1 MEREYNQN
9 LAKIQQQMN
18 QREQEHLLALQNKQ
32 ETLNAMVEAKKL
44 ADDMAAENQRL
55 LQAEKIKNRQDPF
68 LPSSSAANAA
78 TCTQRFTKN
87 KSPPKQ
93 KEHPLHRGLAQCQL
107 HLPATNA
114 VLAANPP
121 LAPLSGGFRPAPS
134 KIPKTEVLRRINGAE
149 GGEMDWSGID
159 FDTWVRLRQM
169 DVDAMRAARPAKPFS
184 SGSPLDYALHIA
196 NFERVTNKPTASSK
210 DKIKELVYWFSEV
223 TQTRTSPLQ
232 SLSWNGCTK
241 DRRILSLPSSKAFS
255 EAIPSNRTTTTAT
268 SSYMRH

>member
-1 MEREYNQN
+1 MAELQRISAAAQEAEQRAKFEQQRREEMEREYNQN

-44 ADDMAAENQRL
+44 ADNMAAENQRL

-114 VLAANPP
+114 GLAANPP

-149 GGEMDWSGID
+149 NRNGLVWN
-159 FDTWVRLRQM
+159 RLRHVGPPPTDGRGRHESSPTSQTLLIWITTGL
-169 DVDAMRAARPAKPFS
+169 RA
-184 SGSPLDYALHIA
+184 
-196 NFERVTNKPTASSK
+196 
-210 DKIKELVYWFSEV
+210 
-223 TQTRTSPLQ
+223 
-232 SLSWNGCTK
+232 
-241 DRRILSLPSSKAFS
+241 
-255 EAIPSNRTTTTAT
+255 
-268 SSYMRH
+268 SYC